1 MCSELGVGGKKKS
14 LTNFSKQQPYPK
26 GKSSPFPAISPSAWA
41 ASQRSL
47 LFLPKD
53 LGKAGLALRVTLEP
67 RSLDRSWEATS
78 PRPRLL
84 RGQELGA
91 GQGAVTLGRQ
101 LVKNGNE
108 TQLRALT
115 GFIPAEFCLL
125 TPGGATGFPRL
136 KLGNDSS
143 GCQACNREN

>member
-14 LTNFSKQQPYPK
+14 YLPT
-26 GKSSPFPAISPSAWA
+26 SPNRNLIQKENLVLSLRFPPLLGLP
-41 ASQRSL
+41 RKD

-53 LGKAGLALRVTLEP
+53 LGKPGLALRVTLEP

-91 GQGAVTLGRQ
+91 GQGAVTPGRQ

-143 GCQACNREN
+143 GCQACNQEN